1 VRRVALIVAC
11 VPALT
16 TVACELSVMRK
27 VRTRAHCPAD
37 ETAWPVWTLQRV
49 MTPSYGNVYV
59 TAPGLANCRA
69 AAETA
74 AAQ

>member
-1 VRRVALIVAC
+1 
-11 VPALT
+11 
-16 TVACELSVMRK
+16 MRK